1 MAPEPRLYT
10 MHELDRPT
18 KRLRLNDECIQN
30 DHKIGSGKGNG
41 KADNTSHDPTT
52 ISISTSPESASLA
65 VSPFLSKHIPG
76 QYAPQGQPDSSNL
89 DYSTR
94 YCYRHRPD
102 LKCRRQ
108 VDEPSMDILQ
118 RVSHGDISVRYA
130 LMFVQQLQTLPQ
142 NDQLG
147 ITYVWALFSASPAM
161 QRQLMLQGIL
171 TQCCFPQL
179 SFLSNSIRDLIRIDF
194 LSALPSELGF
204 KILCHLDTVS
214 LCKAAQVSQRWRQL
228 ADDDSVWR
236 TMCEQHIGQKCTKC
250 GWGLPAMDRERLRA
264 SRRQHQ
270 LQRANRQQV
279 HESSVSISPE
289 SSPEPSRE
297 RSITPLPSPSR
308 PNTMRCRPWKDVYR
322 DRFKVGS
329 NWRHGRCSTKVFKGH
344 TNGVMCL
351 QVEGNILA
359 TGSYDCTIKIWDI
372 ELGKEMKMLTGH
384 SCGVRC
390 LQFDDSKL
398 ISGSLDKTIKIWNW
412 RTGECVRTLSGHAA
426 GIISLHFAGSLL
438 VSGSIDHTLRLWNF
452 EEKTSH
458 VLKGHTDWVNAVKI
472 DSASR
477 TVLSASDDLT
487 LRLWDLDTRTCLQV
501 FKGHIGQVQQVVPL
515 PHDFEV
521 DEKDIAEFFNEGENE
536 DIVSRLLSEM
546 EAFDSAKNLTPPSSP
561 GRAHPPRYIL
571 SSGLDGMIKL
581 WDVHKGKCLRSFFGH
596 VEGVWA
602 LAADSLRM
610 VSGAEDRMVK
620 VWDTRTGRCE
630 KTFTGHAA
638 AVTCIGLTDSSICTG
653 SEDCE
658 VRLLSFGVG
667 TGSST
672 SG

>member
-1 MAPEPRLYT
+1 
-10 MHELDRPT
+10 
-18 KRLRLNDECIQN
+18 
-30 DHKIGSGKGNG
+30 
-41 KADNTSHDPTT
+41 
-52 ISISTSPESASLA
+52 
-65 VSPFLSKHIPG
+65 
-76 QYAPQGQPDSSNL
+76 
-89 DYSTR
+89 
-94 YCYRHRPD
+94 
-102 LKCRRQ
+102 
-108 VDEPSMDILQ
+108 
-118 RVSHGDISVRYA
+118 
-130 LMFVQQLQTLPQ
+130 
-142 NDQLG
+142 
-147 ITYVWALFSASPAM
+147 M

-179 SFLSNSIRDLIRIDF
+179 SFLSNSVRELIRIDF
-194 LSALPSELGF
+194 LSALPPELGF

-270 LQRANRQQV
+270 LQRANREQV
-279 HESSVSISPE
+279 HALSVSTSAE
-289 SSPEPSRE
+289 LSPEPSRE
-297 RSITPLPSPSR
+297 RSITPVPPPSPE
-308 PNTMRCRPWKDVYR
+308 NTMRCRPWKDVYR

-329 NWRHGRCSTKVFKGH
+329 NWRHGRYSTKVFKGH

-351 QVEGNILA
+351 QLDGNILA

-372 ELGKEMKMLTGH
+372 ESGKELRTLVGH
-384 SCGVRC
+384 SCGIRC
-390 LQFDDSKL
+390 LQFDDGKL

-412 RTGECVRTLSGHAA
+412 RTGECVRTLIGHAA

-452 EEKTSH
+452 EEKTNH
-458 VLKGHTDWVNAVKI
+458 VLRGHTDWVNAVKI
-472 DSASR
+472 DTASR

-487 LRLWDLDTRTCLQV
+487 IRLWDLDTRTCLQV
-501 FKGHIGQVQQVVPL
+501 FRGHIGQVQQVVPL
-515 PHDFEV
+515 PHDFHLDNDSADPIESLHEPASTSASE
-521 DEKDIAEFFNEGENE
+521 DGDE
-536 DIVSRLLSEM
+536 DIVSRHPLEM
-546 EAFDSAKNLTPPSSP
+546 ETPTTDYPHHLTPPTSP

-602 LAADSLRM
+602 LAADSLRI

-620 VWDTRTGRCE
+620 VWDARTGRCE
-630 KTFTGHAA
+630 KTFTGHASP
-638 AVTCIGLTDSSICTG
+638 VTCIGLTDSSIVTG

-667 TGSST
+667 TGTGTGTGTGSGSGSGSGFGSGGSSMAMSMSVST